1 MKEPMMLTLCLG
13 EDSILVSRAILE
25 ALNSPKQVQVL
36 INEERQTL
44 LLQPCG
50 VYDREARV
58 VQEPPM
64 AGNPYYSTGDFEV
77 SGHTLLKRIR
87 SLTGWTDD
95 RPRVIYGQYIKSHNV
110 MVFDLKTAQISR
122 LQLPLDESS
131 GIKS

>member
-13 EDSILVSRAILE
+13 EDSILV
-25 ALNSPKQVQVL
+25 
-36 INEERQTL
+36 
-44 LLQPCG
+44 LQPCG

-64 AGNPYYSTGDFEV
+64 AGNPYYSAGDFEV

-122 LQLPLDESS
+122 LQMPLDESS